1 MITDILTVMWKE
13 FKEIFLQRGS
23 LRGGFFSV
31 LLLLFVVGVF
41 LPFQGGQAWVENPL
55 FLITWSWL
63 PLFLVMGVVADSVA
77 GERER
82 HTLETLLASR
92 LSERAI
98 LFGKLGAAVLYAWG
112 TTVAGMFLA
121 LVTVNGT
128 AHGGGLLL
136 YPLPIAVGGLLLSLL
151 GSLLMACL
159 GILVSLR
166 AETVRQAYQRLSA
179 GFLILWFVPMLGLQF
194 MPADAKAGL
203 ISALSNVNA
212 TTGILV
218 AGVALFLIDGIL
230 FVLVLARFNRQR
242 LVLG

>member
-1 MITDILTVMWKE
+1 MITDILTVLWKE

-41 LPFQGGQAWVENPL
+41 LPFQVGRAWVENPL

-92 LSERAI
+92 LPERAI

-112 TTVAGMFLA
+112 TTAAGMLLA
-121 LVTVNGT
+121 LATVNVT
-128 AHGGGLLL
+128 AHSGSLLL
-136 YPLPIAVGGLLLSLL
+136 YPLPIAVGGLLLSLQ

-194 MPADAKAGL
+194 MPAEAKAGM
-203 ISALSNVNA
+203 ISALSDMEA
-212 TTGILV
+212 TSVILAV
-218 AGVALFLIDGIL
+218 GLFLCVIDG
-230 FVLVLARFNRQR
+230 VLLALLLSRFNRQR